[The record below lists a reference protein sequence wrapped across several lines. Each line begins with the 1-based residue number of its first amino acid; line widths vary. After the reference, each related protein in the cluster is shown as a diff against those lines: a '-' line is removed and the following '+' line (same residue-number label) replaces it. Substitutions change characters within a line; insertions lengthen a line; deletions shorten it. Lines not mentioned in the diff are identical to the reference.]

1 MCFKNKR
8 KLNKKDIINKEIYI
22 SKNND
27 IDNNFLYIDFPPY
40 HDEIMIEYA
49 LERSCVIYDNLNC
62 LSEILTVDF
71 IENLKKIKNIKI
83 DIHKAYI
90 DFELKNII
98 GGSNNKIFKSLIDS
112 QNKYNFKFS
121 LVVDYKDF
129 NYNYV
134 ESLSVVIKN
143 EYSFFKSKIMNSES
157 ILMLKNLDFI
167 LKRMNQINFPDYC
180 NSNEEKILYTMITES
195 KILNKTIEKFDIKKI
210 ITDINY
216 FNIFKIYIF

>member
-22 SKNND
+22 SKNNS
-27 IDNNFLYIDFPPY
+27 IENNFIYMDVPPY
-40 HDEIMIEYA
+40 NDEIMIDYA
-49 LERSCVIYDNLNC
+49 LERSYVIYDNLNC

-71 IENLKKIKNIKI
+71 IEYLKKIKNIKI

-90 DFELKNII
+90 DFELKDIK
-98 GGSNNKIFKSLIDS
+98 GGANNKIFKSIIDS
-112 QNKYNFKFS
+112 KNKYNFKFS

-129 NYNYV
+129 NYNSV
-134 ESLSVVIKN
+134 ENLSVVIKN
-143 EYSFFKSKIMNSES
+143 EYSFFKSKLMNSDS
-157 ILMLKNLDFI
+157 MLMLKNIDFM

-180 NSNEEKILYTMITES
+180 HSNEEKILYTMITES
-195 KILNKTIEKFDIKKI
+195 KILNKTIENFDIKKI